1 MKIGAMVESFRLGFR
16 ESVEKAA
23 SLGIEGIQA
32 YATDG
37 DINPATITNDQKK
50 EFIDIVKSNGLVFSA
65 LCGDWGYGFDDP
77 DRNADFIE
85 RSKRALDLSNEF
97 GCGIVTTHVA
107 HIDLEE
113 CPRKEIM
120 RKACREL
127 AEYADSVGAAFAIET
142 GIDHGK
148 DLAEF
153 LDSLGANGVR
163 VNFDPANLVMC
174 IDERP
179 EESLKYL
186 GKYVAH
192 THAKDGY
199 MISKR
204 LERELASADLA
215 SGEATKNHQALIDM
229 GHLYMEV
236 PLGEGDV
243 DFDIYLPALAATGY
257 DSFLTIE
264 REVGANPVADI
275 ELAVNFLREKINKFG
290 LKN

>member
-1 MKIGAMVESFRLGFR
+1 MKIGAMVESFRLGFKGG
-16 ESVEKAA
+16 VEKAA

-37 DINPATITNDQKK
+37 EINPATITAAQKK
-50 EFIDIVKSNGLVFSA
+50 EFLDIVKSNGLVFSA
-65 LCGDWGYGFDDP
+65 LCGDWGYGFDDEE
-77 DRNADFIE
+77 RNPDFIE

-107 HIDLEE
+107 YIDLEE

-148 DLAEF
+148 NLAEF
-153 LDSLGANGVR
+153 LDSLGAKGLR

-179 EESLKYL
+179 EEALKYL
-186 GKYVAH
+186 GKYVVH
-192 THAKDGY
+192 THAKDGV
-199 MISKR
+199 MLKKSIEKKLSI
-204 LERELASADLA
+204 
-215 SGEATKNHQALIDM
+215 GEEAKDHQALADM
-229 GHLYMEV
+229 GHLYLEL

-243 DFDIYLPALAATGY
+243 DFDTYLPALAGTGFNG
-257 DSFLTIE
+257 FLTIE
-264 REVGANPVADI
+264 REVGENPVADI
-275 ELAVNFLREKINKFG
+275 ELAVNFLREKIAKFD
-290 LKN
+290 LKG